1 MDHGNLHTKKN
12 EREKKRERMVRRYK
26 KVPCDTTTS

>member
-1 MDHGNLHTKKN
+1 MATYIQKKN